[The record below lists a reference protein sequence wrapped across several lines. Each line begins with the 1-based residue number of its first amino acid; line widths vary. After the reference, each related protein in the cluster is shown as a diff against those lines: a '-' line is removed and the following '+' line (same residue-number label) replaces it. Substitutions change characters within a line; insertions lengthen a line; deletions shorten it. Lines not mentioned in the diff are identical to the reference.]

1 MNGVLIIDKPS
12 GPTSHDV
19 VMMVK
24 KKLLAKKVGHIG
36 TLDPLAT
43 GVLPLCI
50 NDATR
55 LARFLED
62 GKKEYLATI
71 KLGEETDT
79 YDSEGKATATGDA
92 TSVTNEN
99 IISVINSFKG
109 KIKQLPPAFS
119 AVKIGGV
126 PLYKLARANT
136 AVERKPRDVEIY
148 EIEITNITVP
158 FITMQVT
165 CSKGTYIRSLAFD
178 IGRKLGCGAHL
189 VGLRRVKSGLFSLEN
204 SVSVDSLKQHEDMLA
219 KNIIPVERLFTNI
232 PCIEVDKETA
242 YKLQNGIAP
251 EPDMIQNSSSIAD
264 NEMVRFMADGKIV
277 ALAAYKGANGFKLE
291 RVFNNK

>member
-1 MNGVLIIDKPS
+1 MNGVLIIDKPA

-24 KKLLAKKVGHIG
+24 KALRAKKVGHIG

-79 YDSEGKATATGDA
+79 YDSEGKVAAKGDITAITK
-92 TSVTNEN
+92 EN
-99 IISVINSFKG
+99 IVSVINDFKG
-109 KIKQLPPAFS
+109 RIKQIPPMFS
-119 AVKIGGV
+119 AVKMNGA
-126 PLYKLARANT
+126 PLYKLAREHIE
-136 AVERKPRDVEIY
+136 VERKPRDVEIY
-148 EIEITNITVP
+148 SIEVANITMPCVT
-158 FITMQVT
+158 FQVI

-189 VGLRRVKSGLFSLEN
+189 VGLRRMKSGMFSLKDSISITSFNDLQE
-204 SVSVDSLKQHEDMLA
+204 DSLTKGV
-219 KNIIPVERLFTNI
+219 ISVERLFANI
-232 PCIEVDKETA
+232 PDIEVDA
-242 YKLQNGIAP
+242 IVADRIRDGIAP
-251 EPDMIQNSSSIAD
+251 KFSSSIGG
-264 NEMVRFMADGKIV
+264 NEMVKFTTNGKIV
-277 ALAAYKGANGFKLE
+277 ALATYKGMDGFKLE
-291 RVFNNK
+291 RVFNK

>member
-1 MNGVLIIDKPS
+1 MNGVLIIDKPA

-19 VMMVK
+19 VLMVK
-24 KKLLAKKVGHIG
+24 KALRAKKVGHIG

-79 YDSEGKATATGDA
+79 YDSEGKVVAKGDTTAIA
-92 TSVTNEN
+92 KEN
-99 IISVINSFKG
+99 IVSVINDFKG
-109 KIKQLPPAFS
+109 RIKQIPPMFS
-119 AVKIGGV
+119 AVKMNGA
-126 PLYKLARANT
+126 PLYKLARGHVE
-136 AVERKPRDVEIY
+136 VERKPRDLEIY
-148 EIEITNITVP
+148 SIEVSNITMPCVT
-158 FITMQVT
+158 FQVI

-189 VGLRRVKSGLFSLEN
+189 AGLRRIKSGMFSLSDSIKVNALKDLQEN
-204 SVSVDSLKQHEDMLA
+204 MLDQ
-219 KNIIPVERLFTNI
+219 NIMPVERLFADT
-232 PCIEVDKETA
+232 PAIEVDETTA
-242 YKLQNGIAP
+242 GRIRDGIAP
-251 EPDMIQNSSSIAD
+251 KFSSSIGD
-264 NEMVRFMADGKIV
+264 NEMVRFMANGKIV
-277 ALAAYKGANGFKLE
+277 ALATYKGIDGFKLE
-291 RVFNNK
+291 RVFKDRL

>member
-1 MNGVLIIDKPS
+1 MNGVLIIDKPA

-24 KKLLAKKVGHIG
+24 KALRAKKVGHIG

-79 YDSEGKATATGDA
+79 YDSEGKVTAKGDI
-92 TSVTNEN
+92 TTISREN
-99 IISVINSFKG
+99 IVSVINAFKG
-109 KIKQLPPAFS
+109 RIKQIPPMFS
-119 AVKIGGV
+119 AVKMNGA
-126 PLYKLARANT
+126 PLYKLAREHVE
-136 AVERKPRDVEIY
+136 VERKPRDLEIY
-148 EIEITNITVP
+148 SIEVSNITMPCVT
-158 FITMQVT
+158 FQVI

-189 VGLRRVKSGLFSLEN
+189 AGLRRIKSGMFSLSDSISIN
-204 SVSVDSLKQHEDMLA
+204 SFNDLQEDSLTKGV
-219 KNIIPVERLFTNI
+219 ISVERLFADM
-232 PCIEVDKETA
+232 PAIEVDA
-242 YKLQNGIAP
+242 VVADRIRDGIAP
-251 EPDMIQNSSSIAD
+251 KFSSSIGG
-264 NEMVRFMADGKIV
+264 NEMIRFMANGKIV
-277 ALAAYKGANGFKLE
+277 ALATYKGIDGFKLE
-291 RVFNNK
+291 RVFNNKQ